1 MNRHP
6 FRALCTG
13 LLSAAI
19 VLISTM
25 PAAAQ
30 NYPFPQHVSY
40 PGASIYPNHRTQAQQ
55 DADVRAYYDS
65 WKQTYLVS
73 AGTASDGTPLWRVSM
88 GGSNPGRTTS
98 ESQGYGMK
106 IVVFMAGYDAN
117 AQTIFNGLWKFA
129 RLHPSSINNNLMAWE
144 VPEGT
149 GNDSAFDGDAD
160 MAYALLLA
168 HKQWG
173 SAGTVNYQSAAA
185 TLIGAIKASTIGPQS
200 RLPMLGDW
208 VSVNGTTRNQY
219 TPRTSDFMLAN
230 FRAFGAATGDATW
243 STVVANS
250 QAAINHL
257 QTTYSSTPGLLPDFT
272 EKTSS
277 TNTNPKPASPNF
289 LEGPYDGMYS
299 YNAARVPWR
308 LGIDAL
314 LTNDATTLAQVRKI
328 STWAEGVTSGN
339 PQMFKEPG
347 YTLAGAPINSSWGF
361 SGKFGAPLG
370 VAAMTK
376 STQQQWLNA
385 LYSAVYNRHEGYY
398 SDSITMMSL
407 IVMTGNHW
415 DYSTQAP
422 DLTPPA
428 VSITY
433 PADESTVTGD
443 IASVYG
449 TASDAAS
456 GVQRVEIDFYRRL
469 PGGGSDDW
477 EFWNGSYW
485 HWSDPPLSTTL
496 NTSTTPNTWTRTG
509 GLPTGANFPAAQ
521 YWIKAVAFDN
531 AGNAST
537 PLYIDFMKQ

>member
-1 MNRHP
+1 MIRHS
-6 FRALCTG
+6 FRALSTG
-13 LLSAAI
+13 LFTA
-19 VLISTM
+19 VLLFTASPTL
-25 PAAAQ
+25 AQ
-30 NYPFPQHVSY
+30 NYPFPTHVSY
-40 PGASIYPNHRTQAQQ
+40 PGASIYPNHRTQAQK
-55 DADVRAYYDS
+55 DADVKAFYDY

-98 ESQGYGMK
+98 ESQGYGMH
-106 IVVFMAGYDAN
+106 IVVLMAGYDMQ
-117 AQTIFNGLWKFA
+117 AQAIFNGLWKFA
-129 RLHPSSINNNLMAWE
+129 RLHPSEINSNLMAWE

-149 GNDSAFDGDAD
+149 GADSAFDGDAD

-173 SAGTVNYQSAAA
+173 SSGTVNYLSAAS
-185 TLIGAIKASTIGPQS
+185 TLIGAIKASTIGPAS

-208 VSVNGTTRNQY
+208 VNPNGTTRNQY

-230 FRAFGAATGDATW
+230 FRAFGAATGDSTW

-250 QAAINHL
+250 QAAIDHL
-257 QTTYSSTPGLLPDFT
+257 QTNYSSTPGLLPDFT

-277 TNTNPKPASPNF
+277 TNTDPKPASPNF

-314 LTNDATTLAQVRKI
+314 LSNDSTALAQVRKL
-328 STWAEGVTSGN
+328 STWAESVTSGN

-361 SGKFGAPLG
+361 SSKFGAPLG

-398 SDSITMMSL
+398 SDSITMISL
-407 IVMTGNHW
+407 IIMSGNHW

-428 VSITY
+428 VGITY

-443 IASVYG
+443 LASIYG

-456 GVQRVEIDFYRRL
+456 GVQRVEINLYRRL
-469 PGGGSDDW
+469 PGGGDDDW

-485 HWSDPPLSTTL
+485 HWSDPPQSTTL
-496 NTSTTPNTWTRTG
+496 NTSTTPNTWTRTS

-521 YWIKAVAFDN
+521 YWIKAVAYDN